1 MNFISSSHRIRC
13 ITIVGGFLDG
23 AHFDL
28 TEGLNCFIGAR
39 GAGKTTVIEFVRFA
53 LDALPSREDQPAERR
68 RIESLVEKN
77 LAGGRVEVA
86 IETRDG
92 VTYLVSRSAG
102 EDPVVLTS
110 DRQPTEVSLRGGGVF
125 QAAIFSQN
133 EIEGIA
139 NRPAA
144 QLELLDRFD
153 LDRISELESQI
164 DHAEGLLI
172 TNASQII
179 PLQTKLAGLKE
190 ELATLVGVDDRLAQ
204 FAGVPGQDTAEIN
217 AAHTLKSLRDREQ
230 RFVLQTQQ
238 SLQDL
243 QRQFDQFDRSRGSDW
258 LDPDLAQAPNAAL
271 VQQIHQTSAS
281 CRLELDQLLTSA
293 RERVRTALVQV
304 QSLQRALHLQHQQQ
318 EQQFRSVVER
328 HQHAQGQL
336 AERTK
341 LERRRNELR
350 IKQTECLGLEERLAR
365 LQEERAGYLRRLSE
379 LRDQRCLFRS
389 QIADYINQHLNP
401 VVRVTVAQQG
411 NPEHYRRLLE
421 DSLKNSRLKQG
432 QVAAKLI
439 ALWPAELVQAIRTSD
454 LKILIHKAGLN
465 ADQAEKVLA
474 ALSHSPALYDIER
487 VELLDHP
494 KIELLDGQQ
503 YKDSLSLSTGQKC
516 TTILPILLLFQ
527 GVPLLIDQPEDN
539 LDNRF
544 ITIGIVDNL
553 RKAKRHRQ
561 IIFVTH
567 NPNIPVLGDADRVF
581 VLDSDGSQSRKA
593 NEGTVEQCKSEIVTL
608 LEGGEDAFKARQ
620 TRYAY

>member
-1 MNFISSSHRIRC
+1 MNFISSSHRIRS

-23 AHFDL
+23 AHFEL

-92 VTYLVSRSAG
+92 VTYIVSRAAG
-102 EDPVVLTS
+102 EEPVVLTA
-110 DRQPTEVSLRGGGVF
+110 DREPTEVSLRGRTVF

-153 LDRISELESQI
+153 VDRISELESQL
-164 DHAEGLLI
+164 DHVTGQLTA
-172 TNASQII
+172 NAGQIA
-179 PLQTKLAGLKE
+179 PLQSRLASLKD
-190 ELATLVGVDDRLAQ
+190 ELATLVGVDDKLAE
-204 FAGVPGQDTAEIN
+204 FAGVPGQNAAEIN
-217 AAHTLKSLRDREQ
+217 AAHALKSLRDREQ
-230 RFVLQTQQ
+230 RVVAQAQQALQEQ
-238 SLQDL
+238 
-243 QRQFDQFDRSRGSDW
+243 QRQFEHLDASRSPGWMDH
-258 LDPDLAQAPNAAL
+258 DLAQAPNL
-271 VQQIHQTSAS
+271 PLIQQVQQTLANCQTE
-281 CRLELDQLLTSA
+281 LEQMLSVA
-293 RERVRTALVQV
+293 RERIRTALAQV
-304 QSLQRALHLQHQQQ
+304 QALQRNLSLQHQHQ
-318 EQQFRSVVER
+318 EQQFRAVVER

-350 IKQTECLGLEERLAR
+350 TKQGECLTLEERLGR
-365 LQEERAGYLRRLSE
+365 LQNERSRLLQRLSE
-379 LRDQRCLFRS
+379 LRDQRYQFRS
-389 QIADYINQHLNP
+389 TIADYINQNLNP
-401 VVRVTVAQQG
+401 IVRVTLAQQG
-411 NPEHYRRLLE
+411 NPELYRRLLE
-421 DSLKNSRLKQG
+421 ESLKNSRLKQG
-432 QVAAKLI
+432 QVAARLI
-439 ALWPAELVQAIRTSD
+439 SLWPLDLVKAIRAND
-454 LKILIHKAGLN
+454 LAVLIQRAGLN
-465 ADQAEKVLA
+465 AEQAEKVLA
-474 ALSHSPALYDIER
+474 TLAQSPALFEIET

-553 RKAKRHRQ
+553 RKAKERRQ
-561 IIFVTH
+561 IVFVTH
-567 NPNIPVLGDADRVF
+567 NPNIPVLGDANRVF
-581 VLDSDGSQSRKA
+581 VLDSDGAQSRKA
-593 NEGTVEQCKSEIVTL
+593 NEGTVEQCKAEIVTL
-608 LEGGEDAFKARQ
+608 LEGGEDAFKARKS
-620 TRYAY
+620 RYAY